1 MRFLTRDKTFYTA
14 LVTLAIPVVLQN
26 LVAFAVNFTD
36 NLMVSSLGDGA
47 VSGVYVGNQLHM
59 LIQIFANGLGG
70 VVLVL
75 AAQYWGRGD
84 VRSIRR
90 ITAIGVQLA
99 VLLGLAAGLACR
111 AFPAGIVGL
120 LAPGDEVVASGA
132 AYLSIVCLSYPFFC
146 LSQALIAALRS
157 VESPHVGLWVS
168 LLGFL
173 VNVSL
178 NWLLIFGHGGF
189 PALGVRG
196 AAMATLIARVTECAV
211 LLVYLFRF
219 DGKLGLRPAALFV
232 TDRTLFGDFVRC
244 GIPMIC
250 GQIVWG
256 LNTMSNTAILGRYP
270 ASVITAASLT
280 NTMNT
285 LAYIIMMGMASAVGI
300 ITGKTVGAGKTE
312 LMKEYARTTQL
323 LFLTLGVMTGL
334 GVWLLRDPFIA
345 LYGGITPEAAACA
358 RQLIGVLSVTVVGSC
373 YEVACLD
380 GLVKAGGDVSFVFK
394 NNTFFVLCV
403 VLPSAIVA
411 ASLHMPAWIVFACLK
426 CDQILK
432 CFVAVVKINRFNW
445 MKNLTRDMPDAPDTP
460 EHGGVPP
467 R

>member
-1 MRFLTRDKTFYTA
+1 MA
-14 LVTLAIPVVLQN
+14 LVC
-26 LVAFAVNFTD
+26 F
-36 NLMVSSLGDGA
+36 
-47 VSGVYVGNQLHM
+47 
-59 LIQIFANGLGG
+59 
-70 VVLVL
+70 
-75 AAQYWGRGD
+75 
-84 VRSIRR
+84 
-90 ITAIGVQLA
+90 
-99 VLLGLAAGLACR
+99 CC
-111 AFPAGIVGL
+111 PAEVVGL
-120 LAPGDEVVASGA
+120 LAPGEEVVASGA
-132 AYLSIVCLSYPFFC
+132 AYLGIVCLSYPFFC

-168 LLGFL
+168 LLGFV

-178 NWLLIFGHGGF
+178 NWLLIFGHAGF
-189 PALGVRG
+189 PELGVRG
-196 AAMATLIARVTECAV
+196 AAMATVTARVTECLV

-219 DGKLGLRPAALFV
+219 DAKLTLRPADLCV
-232 TDRTLFGDFVRC
+232 TDRVLLGDFVRC
-244 GIPMIC
+244 GIPIVC
-250 GQIVWG
+250 GQLVWG

-285 LAYIIMMGMASAVGI
+285 LAYILMLGMASAVGV
-300 ITGKTVGAGKTE
+300 ITGKTVGAGRTE
-312 LMKEYARTTQL
+312 LMKEYARTVQL
-323 LFLTLGVMTGL
+323 LFLSLGLATGL
-334 GVWLLRDPFIA
+334 GVWLLREPFIA

-403 VLPSAIVA
+403 VLPSAITA
-411 ASLHMPAWIVFACLK
+411 AALQMPAWIVFACLK

-445 MKNLTRDMPDAPDTP
+445 MKNLTRDTADTP
-460 EHGGVPP
+460 DVPEHNGVPL